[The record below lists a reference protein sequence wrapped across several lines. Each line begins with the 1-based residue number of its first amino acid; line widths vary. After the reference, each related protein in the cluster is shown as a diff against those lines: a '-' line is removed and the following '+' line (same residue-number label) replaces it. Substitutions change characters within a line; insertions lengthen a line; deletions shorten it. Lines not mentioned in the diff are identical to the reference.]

1 MKKLVKNVSKII
13 GQNGMPDY
21 ILESIT
27 DLDCEVLVIG
37 SGAGGAT
44 VGSKLA
50 KEGFDVL
57 MLEEGQSVPSEKVP
71 DTLSES
77 FLKMWRTGGMTL
89 ASGAWPVAYAEGCC
103 VGGSTEINSA
113 IFQRPPEELITKWAA
128 KYSINDFS
136 TKELAP
142 FYDQAALLIN
152 ASLTQG
158 KLGAHSEILKRAGAL
173 QNWEVK
179 PLERGHKNCV
189 GTNHCSIGCPT
200 GAKQSM
206 STSVL
211 RQYIKNG
218 GRLISNCRVNKVT
231 RNKMIVKGA
240 KAQVTGIDGRRHSI
254 NIRAKH
260 VFVCGGAT
268 QTPKLLIRSG
278 FKRGVGTGFKL
289 HPTIRVLAE
298 FGETV
303 DAQKSR
309 LPLYAITEF
318 LPDYRLGGSVSSLP
332 TYGMFLAEDWGLRS
346 HMLPSYANMGMYYA
360 MARGTGEGNIGA
372 IPFSKHSFVRYQL
385 SQEDWYNIE
394 MGLHNLTMS
403 LFESG
408 ARKIQPSI
416 SGMPAWNSMDEM
428 RTAISNGLPRKQCN
442 LMTIHMF
449 SSIRIGENPKLSVAN
464 SFGKIFDATNLYVAD
479 ASLIPESPG
488 VNPQA
493 SVMALALRVAEKF
506 IQQEK
511 SEVF

>member
-1 MKKLVKNVSKII
+1 
-13 GQNGMPDY
+13 MPDY
-21 ILESIT
+21 MIEIIK

-37 SGAGGAT
+37 SGAGGAI
-44 VGSKLA
+44 VGGELA
-50 KEGFDVL
+50 KAGFDVL
-57 MLEEGQSVPSEKVP
+57 MLEEGRSVPAEKVP

-77 FLKMWRTGGMTL
+77 FLKMWRAGGMTL
-89 ASGAWPVAYAEGCC
+89 ASGPTPVAYAEGCC
-103 VGGSTEINSA
+103 VGGSTEITSA
-113 IFQRPPEELITKWAA
+113 IFQRPPEELIVKWAA
-128 KYSINDFS
+128 KYSINNFS

-142 FYDQAALLIN
+142 FYDQASLLVD
-152 ASLTQG
+152 ASLTKG
-158 KLGAHSEILKRAGAL
+158 KLGAHSEILRRAGIL

-218 GRLISNCRVNKVT
+218 GRLISNCRVNKVI
-231 RNKMIVKGA
+231 RDRMIVKGA
-240 KAQVTGIDGRRHSI
+240 KAKVIDLDGRCHLI

-268 QTPKLLIRSG
+268 QTPILLLRSG
-278 FKRGVGTGFKL
+278 FKRGIGTGFKL

-298 FGETV
+298 FEETI
-303 DAQKSR
+303 DAQKFR

-332 TYGMFLAEDWGLRS
+332 TYGMFLAEDWHLRS

-360 MARGTGEGNIGA
+360 MTRGTGEGSVSTV
-372 IPFSKHSFVRYQL
+372 PFSKHSFVRYQL

-394 MGLHNLTMS
+394 IGLLNLTMS

-408 ARKIQPSI
+408 AKKIQPSI
-416 SGMPAWNSMDEM
+416 NGMPAWNSINEM
-428 RTAISNGLPRKQCN
+428 RTLISNGLPRKQCN

-449 SSIRIGENPKLSVAN
+449 SSIRIGENPELSAAN
-464 SFGKIFDATNLYVAD
+464 SFGKIFDAKNLYVAD

-511 SEVF
+511 SEIFSG